1 MTNSDSQPQ
10 PSRVPSERNAMLVA
24 NALSFAIPVVVA
36 LLLGIPYK
44 FDLGAWTKQIPHVIG
59 GINALTSVVLV
70 VGWVAI
76 RWRNVNLHRL
86 AMLTAFTLGAVFL
99 VCYVT
104 YHMTNPSTKFGG
116 EGVIRTVY
124 YFILLSHIASSLV
137 VLPLVLRAL
146 WFALMG
152 RFDLHRNIAMFAMP
166 IWLYVSVT
174 GVLAYWL
181 ISPYYQH

>member
-1 MTNSDSQPQ
+1 MTNSAPQ
-10 PSRVPSERNAMLVA
+10 KQGSMIPSERNAMLVA
-24 NALSFAIPVVVA
+24 NALSFAIPAVVA

-44 FDLGAWTKQIPHVIG
+44 FDMGSWTKQLPHVIG
-59 GINALTSVVLV
+59 GINLLTSLVLII
-70 VGWVAI
+70 GWVAI
-76 RWRNVNLHRL
+76 RWQNINIHRL
-86 AMLTAFTLGAVFL
+86 AMLSAFTLGAAFL
-99 VCYVT
+99 VCYVI
-104 YHMTNPSTKFGG
+104 YHLSNPSTKFGG
-116 EGVIRTVY
+116 EGTLRTVY
-124 YFILLSHIASSLV
+124 YFILLSHIAGSLL